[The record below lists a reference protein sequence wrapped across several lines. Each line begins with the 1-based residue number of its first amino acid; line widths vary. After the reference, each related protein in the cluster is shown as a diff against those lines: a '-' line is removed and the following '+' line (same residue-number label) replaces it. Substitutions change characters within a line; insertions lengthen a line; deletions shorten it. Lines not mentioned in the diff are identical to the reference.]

1 MNWQNNNIN
10 WSDKKK
16 VGRIVRS
23 CLNGDRDSQKVL
35 YEAFY
40 GKMFAVCIRYT
51 GDYYEAQ
58 DVLHD
63 GYIKIFSR
71 LDSFKNEGSIEGWI
85 RRIIVNNSIDYIKQ
99 RKRLFIDNIDD
110 KRLENIE
117 DEHFAEVE
125 LEKLNQM
132 KANQVI
138 ELIQKLSPAYRT
150 VFNMYVIEDYS
161 HKEIAEILKISV
173 GTSKSNLSKAK
184 IRLREIFKESK
195 FRNE

>member
-1 MNWQNNNIN
+1 MNWQNNIN
-10 WSDKKK
+10 WSDRER
-16 VGRIVRS
+16 VGRIIQS
-23 CLNGDRDSQKVL
+23 CLNGDKVSQKVL

-63 GYIKIFSR
+63 GFIKIFSHLR
-71 LDSFKNEGSIEGWI
+71 SFKNEGSIEGWI

-99 RKRLFIDNIDD
+99 RNRLFIDNIDD

-117 DEHFAEVE
+117 DKYFKEAE
-125 LEKLNQM
+125 LERLNEM
-132 KANQVI
+132 KANHVM

-161 HKEIAEILKISV
+161 HKEIAEILNISV

-184 IRLREIFKESK
+184 IRLREILKENK